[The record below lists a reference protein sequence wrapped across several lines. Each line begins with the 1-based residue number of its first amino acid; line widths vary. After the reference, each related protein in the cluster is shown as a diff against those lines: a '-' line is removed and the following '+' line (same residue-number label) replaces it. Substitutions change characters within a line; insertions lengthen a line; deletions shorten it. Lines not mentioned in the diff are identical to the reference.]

1 MRARKVEGRHDPR
14 PVTIVAAHL
23 QDLTRVYE
31 SARLARMDPL
41 DALLAA
47 IEKTLRRGERR
58 EVLAFLSGRCDD
70 TYGTGAGDALMADLL
85 QSFEHAYRQTLAT
98 SG

>member
-1 MRARKVEGRHDPR
+1 MRARKVEGSQDPR
-14 PVTIVAAHL
+14 PVLIIATHL
-23 QDLTRVYE
+23 PDLTRTYE
-31 SARLARMDPL
+31 RARLARMDPL

-70 TYGTGAGDALMADLL
+70 RFGAGAGDALMADLM